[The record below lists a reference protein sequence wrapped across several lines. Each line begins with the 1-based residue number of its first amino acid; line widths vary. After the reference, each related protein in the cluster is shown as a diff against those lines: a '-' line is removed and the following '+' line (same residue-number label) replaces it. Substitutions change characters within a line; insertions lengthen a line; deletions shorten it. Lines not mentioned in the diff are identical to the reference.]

1 MKKIA
6 AYFIMTIILALALC
20 GCGNDSVD
28 YNTDMLPDTAPAA
41 SPMVSP
47 DNSVGSVPY
56 TTPSVDDGVV
66 TDKDGYIEEKDDQVK
81 NSPVVSPE
89 VSAKP

>member
-1 MKKIA
+1 MKKFA
-6 AYFIMTIILALALC
+6 AYFILTIILALALC

-28 YNTDMLPDTAPAA
+28 NNTNMLPDTAPTA

-47 DNSVGSVPY
+47 DNSHSNVPN
-56 TTPSVDDGVV
+56 TTPSTDDGVV
-66 TDKDGYIEEKDDQVK
+66 TDRDGYIEENNDQVK
-81 NSPVVSPE
+81 NSPAVSPE

>member
-6 AYFIMTIILALALC
+6 SYFIMTIILALALC

-56 TTPSVDDGVV
+56 TSPSVDDGVV

-81 NSPVVSPE
+81 NSPAVSPK